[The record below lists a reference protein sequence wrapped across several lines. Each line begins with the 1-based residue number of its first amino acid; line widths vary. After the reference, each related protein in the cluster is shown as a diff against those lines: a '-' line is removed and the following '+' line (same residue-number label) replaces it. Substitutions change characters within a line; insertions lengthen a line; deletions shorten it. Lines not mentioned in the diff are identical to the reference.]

1 MPPVTSFLIR
11 SRLRNRVSLAV
22 ELLLSN
28 LRPTRGISQGTDDL
42 LVNVGAVKMVAAAA
56 VSSSC
61 TQLTHENADFLV
73 NALEGVGIRP
83 FLVDYS
89 GQSLSFGIDLAHR
102 ADALTAL
109 EACSDSPGWYLHW
122 FDGPGSGTVSLTTAS
137 RSARVR
143 NARQWRIYRL
153 VALGERGLGYEQAAE
168 VTFWEL
174 GSSGA
179 MELVGTRGLERF
191 DPRSTPTIETVE
203 GFDYPGNTGFPV
215 EKDLA
220 RFSEPVDI
228 VLTWVDGSEEAWKR
242 DFNLWRDRGGP
253 TISDS
258 AIAQARFAHHDE
270 LRYALRSIW
279 LYCGWARN
287 IYLVTADQTPIWLR
301 ENAGVTLVSHRDI
314 LPATALPTFNSHAI
328 EAALHRI
335 PGLAEHFVYF
345 NDDVMAGRA
354 LRPETFFS
362 PNGLAKS
369 FPSRART
376 PSIHHPDSP
385 SFDAA
390 AMRGNE
396 LLDSA
401 VGKVATHKPDHVP
414 HPQRRS
420 TSEDLSDRFND
431 EVNATMHSKFRSQQ
445 DISVA
450 ASFAQHYGVALGT
463 SIFGEITSCYT
474 SLSSDRLPWYLDE
487 IEMTRSYDSFCI
499 NESGV
504 HTADKSHNQAL
515 AAAFL
520 ERYFPVSAPWE
531 NGL

>member
-1 MPPVTSFLIR
+1 VANAVLSNVRPILGNP
-11 SRLRNRVSLAV
+11 RNR
-22 ELLLSN
+22 
-28 LRPTRGISQGTDDL
+28 DDL
-42 LVNVGAVKMVAAAA
+42 VVTVGAAKMVAAAT
-56 VSSSC
+56 VNESC
-61 TQLTHENADFLV
+61 AQLTHENADRVVSAFQ
-73 NALEGVGIRP
+73 NAGIRP
-83 FLVDYS
+83 FLVDHR
-89 GQSLSFGIDLAHR
+89 GQSLLFGLDIAHR
-102 ADALTAL
+102 SKALVSLAVDAD
-109 EACSDSPGWYLHW
+109 SIGWYLDW
-122 FDGPGSGTVSLTTAS
+122 RDGPGSGTVALAKAS

-143 NARQWRIYRL
+143 NARSWRIYRL
-153 VALGERGLGYEQAAE
+153 VALGERGLGHEQAAE
-168 VTFWEL
+168 VMFWEL

-191 DPRSTPTIETVE
+191 DPLSKPTNETIEDV
-203 GFDYPGNTGFPV
+203 DYPGNTAFPV

-228 VLTWVDGSEEAWKR
+228 VLTWVDGSEAGWMR
-242 DFNLWRDRGGP
+242 DFKLWRERGGT

-258 AIAQARFAHHDE
+258 AVAPARFAHHDE

-279 LYCGWARN
+279 LYCGWART
-287 IYLVTADQTPIWLR
+287 IYLVTADQAPPWLR

-354 LRPETFFS
+354 LRPETFFT

-369 FPSRART
+369 FSSRARA
-376 PSIHHPDSP
+376 PSVDHPNSP

-396 LLDSA
+396 LLDA
-401 VGKVATHKPDHVP
+401 AFGRVATHKPDHVP

-420 TSEDLSDRFND
+420 VNEALSVRFHD
-431 EVNATMHSKFRSQQ
+431 AVNATMHSKFRSQQ

-450 ASFAQHYGVALGT
+450 ASFAQQYGLAMGT
-463 SIFGEITSCYT
+463 SILGEINSCYV
-474 SLSSDRLPWYLDE
+474 SLSSDRLRWYLDE
-487 IEMTRSYDSFCI
+487 IEMARSYDSFCI
-499 NESGV
+499 NESGDP
-504 HTADKSHNQAL
+504 TADGSQNHEL
-515 AAAFL
+515 AVAFL
-520 ERYFPVSAPWE
+520 ERYFPVAAPWE
-531 NGL
+531 TE